1 MEAQKHHEESLQKQ
15 RNNFFTFLD
24 GIFGYTN
31 RGSNL
36 KIEIIGGIT
45 TFLTMAYIV
54 FVNPAILSDAGMDK
68 GALITVTILSTAI
81 GTLIFAFLGNA
92 PFALAP
98 GMGLNA
104 FFTYSLVIGQGI
116 PWQQALGVVF
126 ISGTIF
132 FILAVSG
139 VRKYIADAIPKEL
152 SIASAAGIGLFLS
165 FVGLKGMGVI
175 VGDDSTLVALGDLT
189 PTVLIA
195 LFGLILMGIFEVRK
209 VKGGILISIVI
220 TTAISIALGYVD
232 LPSAIIS
239 IPPSIEPVALKL
251 DILGALKFSLIGPIF
266 SFMFIDMFDSL
277 AFLISCCKQMGL
289 EDEDGNIEGLSKML
303 YADVTSTL
311 IGALLGTSTVTT
323 FGESAAGIAAGA
335 RTGLASVVTALLFFV
350 TLLFTPLLGAVPT
363 YAASPALVMVGVFMF
378 SSIRQ
383 VNFDDSKIAVSAF
396 VTILLMPLT
405 YSISIGLCFGFIS
418 YIIMHIVSK
427 EANKISITLWI
438 IGALSVLNLALS

>member
-1 MEAQKHHEESLQKQ
+1 MIAQKQQSKTSLS
-15 RNNFFTFLD
+15 FLD
-24 GIFGYTN
+24 KIFKYTE
-31 RGSNL
+31 RGSNA
-36 KIEIIGGIT
+36 KTEVIGGVT

-68 GALITVTILSTAI
+68 SALITVTILATAI

-104 FFTYSLVIGQGI
+104 FFTYSLVIGEGVH
-116 PWQQALGVVF
+116 WTQALGVVF
-126 ISGTIF
+126 ISGMIF
-132 FILAVSG
+132 LILAITG

-175 VGDDSTLVALGDLT
+175 VGNPDTLVALADFT

-195 LFGLILMGIFEVRK
+195 LFGLVLMGIFEVKK
-209 VKGGILISIVI
+209 VKGGILISIIV
-220 TTAISIALGYVD
+220 TTVLSIVLGYVE
-232 LPSAIIS
+232 LPTSIIS
-239 IPPSIEPVALKL
+239 APPSIAPVAFKL

-289 EDEDGNIEGLSKML
+289 EDKDGNIKGLSRML

-311 IGALLGTSTVTT
+311 IGSMLGTSTVTT

-335 RTGLASVVTALLFFV
+335 KTGLASVVTASLFLV
-350 TLLFTPLLGAVPT
+350 TLLFTPLLGVVPS

-383 VNFDDSKIAVSAF
+383 VDFNDSKIAVSAF
-396 VTILLMPLT
+396 VTVLLMPLT

-418 YIIMHIVSK
+418 YIIMHVVSK
-427 EANKISITLWI
+427 ETEKISLTLWI
-438 IGALSVLNLALS
+438 IGALSVLNLMLS

>member
-1 MEAQKHHEESLQKQ
+1 MIAQKQQSKASLS
-15 RNNFFTFLD
+15 FLD
-24 GIFGYTN
+24 KIFKYTE
-31 RGSNL
+31 RGSNA
-36 KIEIIGGIT
+36 KTEVIGGVT

-68 GALITVTILSTAI
+68 SALITVTILATAI

-104 FFTYSLVIGQGI
+104 FFTYSLVIGEGVH
-116 PWQQALGVVF
+116 WTQALGVVF

-132 FILAVSG
+132 LILAITG

-175 VGDDSTLVALGDLT
+175 VGNPDTLVALADFT

-195 LFGLILMGIFEVRK
+195 LFGIVLMGIFEVKK
-209 VKGGILISIVI
+209 VKGGILISIIV
-220 TTAISIALGYVD
+220 TTVLSIVLGYVE
-232 LPSAIIS
+232 LPTSIIS
-239 IPPSIEPVALKL
+239 APPSIAPVAFKL

-289 EDEDGNIEGLSKML
+289 EDKDGNIKGLSRML

-311 IGALLGTSTVTT
+311 IGSMLGTSTVTT

-335 RTGLASVVTALLFFV
+335 RTGLASVVTASLFLV
-350 TLLFTPLLGAVPT
+350 TLLFTPLLGVVPS

-383 VNFDDSKIAVSAF
+383 VDFNDSKIAVSAF
-396 VTILLMPLT
+396 VTVLLMPLT

-418 YIIMHIVSK
+418 YIIMHVVSK
-427 EANKISITLWI
+427 ETEKISLTLWI
-438 IGALSVLNLALS
+438 IGALSVLNLMLS

>member
-1 MEAQKHHEESLQKQ
+1 M
-15 RNNFFTFLD
+15 LD
-24 GIFGYTN
+24 KYFSYTK
-31 RGSNL
+31 RGSNIKTEVL
-36 KIEIIGGIT
+36 GGIT

-68 GALITVTILSTAI
+68 GALITVTILATAI
-81 GTLIFAFLGNA
+81 GTLIFALLANA

-104 FFTYSLVIGQGI
+104 FFTYSLVIGEGI
-116 PWQQALGVVF
+116 HWTQALGVVF
-126 ISGTIF
+126 ISGLIF
-132 FILAVSG
+132 LILAVSG
-139 VRKYIADAIPKEL
+139 VRKYIAEAIPKEL

-175 VGDDSTLVALGDLT
+175 VGDPDTLVALADFN

-195 LFGLILMGIFEVRK
+195 LLGLVLMGIFEVK
-209 VKGGILISIVI
+209 KIKGGILISIVI
-220 TTAISIALGYVD
+220 TTILSIALGLVE
-232 LPSAIIS
+232 LPTAIIS
-239 IPPSIEPVALKL
+239 APPSIEPIAFKL

-289 EDEDGNIEGLSKML
+289 EDKDGNIKGLSKML

-311 IGALLGTSTVTT
+311 IGSLLGTSTVTT

-335 RTGLASVVTALLFFV
+335 RTGLASVVTALLFLV
-350 TLLFTPLLGAVPT
+350 TLLFTPLLSVVPT

-383 VNFDDSKIAVSAF
+383 IDFNDSKIAVSAF
-396 VTILLMPLT
+396 ITVLLMPLT

-418 YIIMHIVSK
+418 YIIMHVVVK
-427 EANKISITLWI
+427 ETDKISLTLWI
-438 IGALSVLNLALS
+438 IGALSVLNLVLS

>member
-1 MEAQKHHEESLQKQ
+1 MISQRPHEQINTS
-15 RNNFFTFLD
+15 TSFLD
-24 GIFGYTN
+24 KIFKYSE
-31 RGSNL
+31 RGSNART
-36 KIEIIGGIT
+36 EVIGGLT

-68 GALITVTILSTAI
+68 SALITVTILATAI
-81 GTLIFAFLGNA
+81 GTLIFAFLANA

-104 FFTYSLVIGQGI
+104 FFTYSLVIGEGI
-116 PWQQALGVVF
+116 HWTQALGVVF
-126 ISGTIF
+126 ISGMIF
-132 FILAVSG
+132 LILAVTG
-139 VRKYIADAIPKEL
+139 VRKYIAEAIPKEL
-152 SIASAAGIGLFLS
+152 SIASAAGIGLFLA

-175 VGDDSTLVALGDLT
+175 AADEATLVSLAEFT
-189 PTVLIA
+189 PTVIISL
-195 LFGLILMGIFEVRK
+195 LGLVLMGIFEVKK

-220 TTAISIALGYVD
+220 TTALSIALGYVE
-232 LPSAIIS
+232 LPTSIIS
-239 IPPSIEPVALKL
+239 APPSIEPVAFKL
-251 DILGALKFSLIGPIF
+251 DIIGALKFSLIGPIF

-289 EDEDGNIEGLSKML
+289 EDEDGNVKGLSKML

-311 IGALLGTSTVTT
+311 IGSLLGTSTVTT

-335 RTGLASVVTALLFFV
+335 RTGLASVVTAGLFLV
-350 TLLFTPLLGAVPT
+350 TLLFTPLLGVVPG
-363 YAASPALVMVGVFMF
+363 YAASPALVLVGVFMF

-383 VNFDDSKIAVSAF
+383 VDFNDSKIAISAF

-418 YIIMHIVSK
+418 YIIMHVVAN
-427 EANKISITLWI
+427 ETNKISFTLWI
-438 IGALSVLNLALS
+438 IGALSVINLILS

>member
-1 MEAQKHHEESLQKQ
+1 MIAQKQQSKASLS
-15 RNNFFTFLD
+15 FLD
-24 GIFGYTN
+24 KIFNYTE
-31 RGSNL
+31 RGSNA
-36 KIEIIGGIT
+36 KTEVIGGVT

-68 GALITVTILSTAI
+68 SALITVTILATAI

-104 FFTYSLVIGQGI
+104 FFTYSLVIGEGVH
-116 PWQQALGVVF
+116 WTQALGVVF

-132 FILAVSG
+132 LILAITG

-175 VGDDSTLVALGDLT
+175 VGNPDTLVALADFT

-195 LFGLILMGIFEVRK
+195 LFGLVLMGIFEVKK
-209 VKGGILISIVI
+209 VKGGILISIIV
-220 TTAISIALGYVD
+220 TTVLSIVLGYVE
-232 LPSAIIS
+232 LPTSIIS
-239 IPPSIEPVALKL
+239 APPSIAPVAFKL

-289 EDEDGNIEGLSKML
+289 EDKDGNIKGLSRML

-311 IGALLGTSTVTT
+311 IGSMLGTSTVTT

-335 RTGLASVVTALLFFV
+335 RTGLASVVTASLFLV
-350 TLLFTPLLGAVPT
+350 TLLFTPLLGVVPS

-383 VNFDDSKIAVSAF
+383 VDFNDSKIAVSAF
-396 VTILLMPLT
+396 VTVLLMPLT

-418 YIIMHIVSK
+418 YIIMHVVSK
-427 EANKISITLWI
+427 ETEKISVTLWI
-438 IGALSVLNLALS
+438 IGALSVLNLMLS

>member
-1 MEAQKHHEESLQKQ
+1 MEAQRHENMKNEQKSWKL
-15 RNNFFTFLD
+15 FLD
-24 GIFGYTN
+24 RIFNYSE
-31 RGSNL
+31 RGSSI
-36 KIEIIGGIT
+36 KTEVIGGIT

-54 FVNPAILSDAGMDK
+54 FVNPAILADAGMDK
-68 GALITVTILSTAI
+68 SALITVTILATAI
-81 GTLIFAFLGNA
+81 GTLIFALLGNA

-104 FFTYSLVIGQGI
+104 FFTYSLVLGQGVS
-116 PWQQALGVVF
+116 WQQALGVVF
-126 ISGTIF
+126 ISGMVF
-132 FILAVSG
+132 FILAVTG

-165 FVGLKGMGVI
+165 FVGLKSMGVI
-175 VGDDSTLVALGDLT
+175 VADESTIVSLGEFT

-195 LFGLILMGIFEVRK
+195 LLGLALMFIFEVKK

-220 TTAISIALGYVD
+220 TTVISIITGHVE
-232 LPSAIIS
+232 LPSAVIS
-239 IPPSIEPVALKL
+239 APPSIEPVAFKL

-289 EDEDGNIEGLSKML
+289 EDEKGDIKGLPNML

-311 IGALLGTSTVTT
+311 IGSLLGTSTVTT

-335 RTGLASVVTALLFFV
+335 RTGLASVVTALLFLV
-350 TLLFTPLLGAVPT
+350 TLLFTPLLAAVPS
-363 YAASPALVMVGVFMF
+363 YAAAPALVMVGVFMF
-378 SSIRQ
+378 TSIKQ

-396 VTILLMPLT
+396 ITILLMPLT
-405 YSISIGLCFGFIS
+405 YSISTGLCFGFIS
-418 YIIMHIVSK
+418 YILMHVVSK
-427 EANKISITLWI
+427 ETHKLSLTLWI
-438 IGALSVLNLALS
+438 IGILSVINLALC

>member
-1 MEAQKHHEESLQKQ
+1 MEAQRYGNMKIEQKSWKL
-15 RNNFFTFLD
+15 FLD
-24 GIFGYTN
+24 KIFNYSE
-31 RGSNL
+31 RGSSI
-36 KIEIIGGIT
+36 KTEVIGGIT

-54 FVNPAILSDAGMDK
+54 FVNPAILADTGMDK
-68 GALITVTILSTAI
+68 SALITVTILATAI

-104 FFTYSLVIGQGI
+104 FFTYSLVLGQGVS
-116 PWQQALGVVF
+116 WQQALGVVF
-126 ISGTIF
+126 ISGMVF
-132 FILAVSG
+132 FILAVTG
-139 VRKYIADAIPKEL
+139 VRKYIADAIPREL

-165 FVGLKGMGVI
+165 FVGLKSMGVI
-175 VGDDSTLVALGDLT
+175 VADESTIVSLGEFT

-195 LFGLILMGIFEVRK
+195 LFGLALMFIFEVKK

-220 TTAISIALGYVD
+220 TTAISIITGHVD
-232 LPSAIIS
+232 LPSSIIS
-239 IPPSIEPVALKL
+239 APPSIEPVAFKL

-289 EDEDGNIEGLSKML
+289 EDEKGDIKGLPNML

-311 IGALLGTSTVTT
+311 IGSLLGTSTVTT

-335 RTGLASVVTALLFFV
+335 RTGLASVITALLFLV
-350 TLLFTPLLGAVPT
+350 TLLFTPLLGAVPS
-363 YAASPALVMVGVFMF
+363 YAAAPALVMVGVFMF
-378 SSIRQ
+378 TSIKQ

-396 VTILLMPLT
+396 ITILLMPLT
-405 YSISIGLCFGFIS
+405 YSISTGLCFGFIS
-418 YIIMHIVSK
+418 YILMHVVSK
-427 EANKISITLWI
+427 ETHKLSLTLWI
-438 IGALSVLNLALS
+438 IGILSVINLVLC

>member
-1 MEAQKHHEESLQKQ
+1 M
-15 RNNFFTFLD
+15 LD
-24 GIFGYTN
+24 KYFSYTK
-31 RGSNL
+31 RGSNIKTEVL
-36 KIEIIGGIT
+36 GGIT

-68 GALITVTILSTAI
+68 GALITVTILATAI
-81 GTLIFAFLGNA
+81 GTLIFALLANA

-104 FFTYSLVIGQGI
+104 FFTYSLVIGEGI
-116 PWQQALGVVF
+116 HWTQALGVVF
-126 ISGTIF
+126 ISGLIF
-132 FILAVSG
+132 LILAVSG
-139 VRKYIADAIPKEL
+139 VRKYIAEAIPKEL

-175 VGDDSTLVALGDLT
+175 VGDPDTLVALADFN

-195 LFGLILMGIFEVRK
+195 LLGLVLMGIFEVK
-209 VKGGILISIVI
+209 KIKGGILISIVI
-220 TTAISIALGYVD
+220 TTILSIALGLVE
-232 LPSAIIS
+232 LPTAIIS
-239 IPPSIEPVALKL
+239 APPSIEPIAFKL

-289 EDEDGNIEGLSKML
+289 EDKDGNIQGLSKML

-311 IGALLGTSTVTT
+311 IGSLLGTSTVTT

-335 RTGLASVVTALLFFV
+335 RTGLASVVTALLFLV
-350 TLLFTPLLGAVPT
+350 TLLFTPLLSVVPT

-383 VNFDDSKIAVSAF
+383 IDFNDSKIAVSAF
-396 VTILLMPLT
+396 ITVLLMPLT

-418 YIIMHIVSK
+418 YIIMHVVVK
-427 EANKISITLWI
+427 ETDKISLTLWI
-438 IGALSVLNLALS
+438 IGALSVLNLVLS

>member
-1 MEAQKHHEESLQKQ
+1 M
-15 RNNFFTFLD
+15 LD
-24 GIFGYTN
+24 KYFNYTS
-31 RGSNL
+31 RGSNIKTEVL
-36 KIEIIGGIT
+36 GGIT

-68 GALITVTILSTAI
+68 GALITVTILATAI
-81 GTLIFAFLGNA
+81 GTLIFALLANA

-104 FFTYSLVIGQGI
+104 FFTYSLVIGEGI
-116 PWQQALGVVF
+116 HWTQALGVVF
-126 ISGTIF
+126 ISGLIF
-132 FILAVSG
+132 LILAVSG
-139 VRKYIADAIPKEL
+139 VRKYIAEAIPKEL

-175 VGDDSTLVALGDLT
+175 VGDPDTLVALADFN

-195 LFGLILMGIFEVRK
+195 LLGLVLMGIFEVKK
-209 VKGGILISIVI
+209 VKDGILISIVI
-220 TTAISIALGYVD
+220 TTILSITLGLVE

-239 IPPSIEPVALKL
+239 APPSIEPIAFKL

-289 EDEDGNIEGLSKML
+289 EDKEGNIKGLSRML

-311 IGALLGTSTVTT
+311 IGSLLGTSTVTT

-335 RTGLASVVTALLFFV
+335 RTGLASVVTALLFLV
-350 TLLFTPLLGAVPT
+350 TLLFTPLLSVVPT

-383 VNFDDSKIAVSAF
+383 IDFNDSKIAVSAF
-396 VTILLMPLT
+396 ITVLLMPLT

-418 YIIMHIVSK
+418 YIIMHVVVK
-427 EANKISITLWI
+427 ETDKISLTLWI
-438 IGALSVLNLALS
+438 IGALSVLNLVLS

>member
-1 MEAQKHHEESLQKQ
+1 MEAQRYGNMKIEQKSWKL
-15 RNNFFTFLD
+15 FLD
-24 GIFGYTN
+24 KIFNYSE
-31 RGSNL
+31 RGSSI
-36 KIEIIGGIT
+36 KTEVIGGIT

-54 FVNPAILSDAGMDK
+54 FVNPAILADTGMDK
-68 GALITVTILSTAI
+68 SALITVTILATAI

-104 FFTYSLVIGQGI
+104 FFTYSLVLGQGVS
-116 PWQQALGVVF
+116 WQQALGVVF
-126 ISGTIF
+126 ISGMVF
-132 FILAVSG
+132 FILAVTG
-139 VRKYIADAIPKEL
+139 VRKYIADAIPREL

-165 FVGLKGMGVI
+165 FVGLKSMGVI
-175 VGDDSTLVALGDLT
+175 VADESTIVSLGEFT

-195 LFGLILMGIFEVRK
+195 LFGLALMFIFEVKK

-220 TTAISIALGYVD
+220 TTAISIITGHVE
-232 LPSAIIS
+232 LPSSIIS
-239 IPPSIEPVALKL
+239 APPSIEPVALKL

-289 EDEDGNIEGLSKML
+289 EDEKGDIKGLPNML

-311 IGALLGTSTVTT
+311 IGSLLGTSTVTT

-335 RTGLASVVTALLFFV
+335 RTGLASVVTALLFLA
-350 TLLFTPLLGAVPT
+350 TLLFTPLLGAVPS
-363 YAASPALVMVGVFMF
+363 YAAAPALVMVGVFMF
-378 SSIRQ
+378 TSIKQ

-396 VTILLMPLT
+396 ITILLMPLT
-405 YSISIGLCFGFIS
+405 YSISTGLCFGFIS
-418 YIIMHIVSK
+418 YILMHVVSK
-427 EANKISITLWI
+427 ETHKLSLTLLI
-438 IGALSVLNLALS
+438 IGILSVINLVLC

>member
-1 MEAQKHHEESLQKQ
+1 MEVLRQPEIASRKNYLIS
-15 RNNFFTFLD
+15 FLD
-24 GIFGYTN
+24 KIFKISE
-31 RGSNL
+31 RGSNI
-36 KIEIIGGIT
+36 KTEVMGGII

-68 GALITVTILSTAI
+68 AALITVTILATAI

-104 FFTYSLVIGQGI
+104 FFTYSLVLGQGI
-116 PWQQALGVVF
+116 SWQQALGVVF

-132 FILAVSG
+132 LILAVTG
-139 VRKYIADAIPKEL
+139 VRKYIADAIPREL

-165 FVGLKGMGVI
+165 FVGLKSMGVI
-175 VGDDSTLVALGDLT
+175 VADQSTFVALGEFT

-195 LFGLILMGIFEVRK
+195 LLGLALMFIFEVKK

-220 TTAISIALGYVD
+220 TTVLSIATGNVE
-232 LPSAIIS
+232 LPNAIVSA
-239 IPPSIEPVALKL
+239 PPSIEPVAFKL

-289 EDEDGNIEGLSKML
+289 EDKDGNIKGLSRML

-311 IGALLGTSTVTT
+311 IGSLLGTSTVTT

-335 RTGLASVVTALLFFV
+335 RTGLASVVTAILFLV
-350 TLLFTPLLGAVPT
+350 TLLFTPLLGAVPS
-363 YAASPALVMVGVFMF
+363 YAAAPALVMVGVFMF
-378 SSIRQ
+378 SSIKQ
-383 VNFDDSKIAVSAF
+383 VNFEDSKIAVSAF
-396 VTILLMPLT
+396 ITILLMPLT

-418 YIIMHIVSK
+418 YILMHVVSK
-427 EANKISITLWI
+427 ETHKVSLTLWI
-438 IGALSVLNLALS
+438 IGILSVINLALS

>member
-1 MEAQKHHEESLQKQ
+1 MEAQRQHGMKRGQ
-15 RNNFFTFLD
+15 NNLILFLD
-24 GIFGYTN
+24 RIFKYSE
-31 RGSNL
+31 RGSNI
-36 KIEIIGGIT
+36 KTEVIGGIT

-54 FVNPAILSDAGMDK
+54 FVNPAILADAGMDK
-68 GALITVTILSTAI
+68 SALITVTILATAI

-104 FFTYSLVIGQGI
+104 FFTYSLVLGEGVS
-116 PWQQALGVVF
+116 WQQALGVVF
-126 ISGTIF
+126 ISGMIF
-132 FILAVSG
+132 FILAVTG

-165 FVGLKGMGVI
+165 FVGLKSMGVI
-175 VGDDSTLVALGDLT
+175 VADQSTFVALGEFT

-195 LFGLILMGIFEVRK
+195 LLGLALMFIFEVKR

-220 TTAISIALGYVD
+220 TTIVSIVTGYIE
-232 LPSAIIS
+232 LPTAIIS
-239 IPPSIEPVALKL
+239 APPSIQPVALKL

-289 EDEDGNIEGLSKML
+289 EDKDGNIKGLSRML

-311 IGALLGTSTVTT
+311 IGSLLGTSTVTT

-335 RTGLASVVTALLFFV
+335 RTGLASVVTAILFLV
-350 TLLFTPLLGAVPT
+350 TLLFTPLLGVVPS
-363 YAASPALVMVGVFMF
+363 YSAAPALVMVGVFMF
-378 SSIRQ
+378 TSIKQ

-396 VTILLMPLT
+396 ITILLMPLT

-418 YIIMHIVSK
+418 YILMHVASK
-427 EANKISITLWI
+427 ETHKINLTLWI
-438 IGALSVLNLALS
+438 IGILSVINLAIS

>member
-1 MEAQKHHEESLQKQ
+1 MIAQKQQSKASLS
-15 RNNFFTFLD
+15 FLD
-24 GIFGYTN
+24 KIFKYTE
-31 RGSNL
+31 RGSNA
-36 KIEIIGGIT
+36 KTEVIGGVT

-68 GALITVTILSTAI
+68 SALITVTILATAI

-104 FFTYSLVIGQGI
+104 FFTYSLVIGEGVH
-116 PWQQALGVVF
+116 WTQALGVVF

-132 FILAVSG
+132 LILAITG

-175 VGDDSTLVALGDLT
+175 VGNPDTLVALADFT

-195 LFGLILMGIFEVRK
+195 LFGLVLMGIFEVKK
-209 VKGGILISIVI
+209 VKGGILISIIV
-220 TTAISIALGYVD
+220 TTVLSIVLGYVE
-232 LPSAIIS
+232 LPTSIIS
-239 IPPSIEPVALKL
+239 APPSIAPVAFKL

-289 EDEDGNIEGLSKML
+289 EDKDGNIKGLSRML

-311 IGALLGTSTVTT
+311 IGSMLGTSTVTT

-335 RTGLASVVTALLFFV
+335 RTGLASVVTALLFLV
-350 TLLFTPLLGAVPT
+350 TLLFTPLLGVVPS

-383 VNFDDSKIAVSAF
+383 VDFNDSKIAVSAF
-396 VTILLMPLT
+396 VTVLLMPLT

-418 YIIMHIVSK
+418 YIIMHVVSK
-427 EANKISITLWI
+427 ETEKISVTLWI
-438 IGALSVLNLALS
+438 IGALSVLNLMLS

>member
-1 MEAQKHHEESLQKQ
+1 MEAQRQIKEVSQNEQRKSLS
-15 RNNFFTFLD
+15 FLD
-24 GIFGYTN
+24 KIFGYTS
-31 RGSNL
+31 RGSNI
-36 KIEIIGGIT
+36 KTEVIGGIT

-68 GALITVTILSTAI
+68 AALITVTILATAI

-132 FILAVSG
+132 FILAVTG

-152 SIASAAGIGLFLS
+152 SIASAAGIGLFLA

-175 VGDDSTLVALGDLT
+175 VGDESTLVALGDLT
-189 PTVLIA
+189 PTVLIS
-195 LFGLILMGIFEVRK
+195 LLGLVLMGIFEVK
-209 VKGGILISIVI
+209 KIKGGILISIII
-220 TTAISIALGYVD
+220 TTVLSIVLGYVE
-232 LPSAIIS
+232 LPTSIIS
-239 IPPSIEPVALKL
+239 TPPSIEPVAFKL

-277 AFLISCCKQMGL
+277 AFLVSCCKQMGL
-289 EDEDGNIEGLSKML
+289 EDKDGNIKGLSKML

-311 IGALLGTSTVTT
+311 IGSLLGTSTVTT

-418 YIIMHIVSK
+418 YIIMHLVSK
-427 EANKISITLWI
+427 EANKISITLWV